1 MENMI
6 ASKESCFKALSRLLK
21 NRKIDTIYT
30 NEILDEANVSRS
42 QFYRLFKDKYDLLDQ
57 LIDYQVSSIYTDVCP
72 LGEWRY
78 RITAFLTMIKD
89 ERTVLSSYRG
99 YDKYRYMQTYYDIF
113 ARLFEL
119 RFKRLN
125 RKELTGKDKRTI
137 SFFCAGISYVI
148 SDWVFRGC
156 LESPDEIA
164 GDFIDNFSE
173 RILTIACA
181 DKPL

>member
-1 MENMI
+1 MENMT
-6 ASKESCFKALSRLLK
+6 ASKKNCFKALSRLLK
-21 NRKIDTIYT
+21 SRKIDTIYT
-30 NEILDEANVSRS
+30 NEIIDEAGISRS

-57 LIDYQVSSIYTDVCP
+57 LIDYQVNSIYTDVCS
-72 LGEWRY
+72 LGEWKY
-78 RITAFLTMIKD
+78 RITAFLTMIQD
-89 ERTVLSSYRG
+89 ERTILSFYRG

-125 RKELTGKDKRTI
+125 RKELTGKDKRMI
-137 SFFCAGISYVI
+137 SFSCAGISYVI

-164 GDFIDNFSE
+164 GDIIDSFSE

-181 DKPL
+181 DNLL